1 MSEQAT
7 LDPAPEQSPRPR
19 GWLRGWRTPRRLRVA
34 GLVTGALLAVAA
46 GLVLW
51 SPLFSGGGQDVA
63 ETSVP
68 VAWARPVV
76 SADGLADR
84 SGVRIT
90 QVAVTGGG
98 GLVDLRFQVV
108 DPDKAA
114 ALHDAATPPAVVDE
128 QSGLVVHELFMGHA
142 HSDPFKAGVTYYYV
156 FNDPVNWVH
165 RGGQVTVLLGNAQV
179 EHVVVR

>member
-7 LDPAPEQSPRPR
+7 LENPDPVPAERAPRR
-19 GWLRGWRTPRRLRVA
+19 RRRTRRRLRAA
-34 GLVTGALLAVAA
+34 GLVTGALVAVGV
-46 GLVLW
+46 GLLLW
-51 SPLFSGGGQDVA
+51 SSLFAGGGRDTAQNA
-63 ETSVP
+63 VP

-76 SADGLADR
+76 SADGLAER
-84 SGVRIT
+84 TGVRIT

-98 GLVDLRFQVV
+98 GLVDLRYQVV
-108 DPDKAA
+108 DPEKAA
-114 ALHDAATPPAVVDE
+114 ALHDPATPPAVVDE

-165 RGGQVTVLLGNAQV
+165 RGSQVTVLLGNAQV

>member
-1 MSEQAT
+1 V
-7 LDPAPEQSPRPR
+7 
-19 GWLRGWRTPRRLRVA
+19 RVA

-51 SPLFSGGGQDVA
+51 SPLFSGGDRDAA
-63 ETSVP
+63 ENPVP
-68 VAWARPVV
+68 VAWTRPAV
-76 SADGLADR
+76 SADDLAER

-98 GLVDLRFQVV
+98 GLVDLRYQVV
-108 DPDKAA
+108 DPEKAA
-114 ALHDAATPPAVVDE
+114 ALHDATTPPAIVDE
-128 QSGLVVHELFMGHA
+128 QSGLVVNDLLMGHS

-165 RGGQVTVLLGNAQV
+165 RGSQVTVLLGNAQV
-179 EHVVVR
+179 EHVLVR